1 LRLFLKAVSALAHSC
16 ALRATN
22 ELLWMEVSSVKKSFV
37 ITIAL
42 SVVLVIAAACGS
54 KTGSNEMVATG
65 KVIKTVPVGNLT
77 ATLSN
82 DSGVLKH
89 GNQEL
94 TISFT
99 DASGKLVDVGAIS
112 LNFHMDQMG
121 TMAAMNESATFTT
134 TNTPGVY
141 RGKVNI
147 EVGGEWQGQLAYE
160 GPAGKGKTTFSVT
173 VQ

>member
-1 LRLFLKAVSALAHSC
+1 
-16 ALRATN
+16 
-22 ELLWMEVSSVKKSFV
+22 MKKSV
-37 ITIAL
+37 IIIGIAL
-42 SVVLVIAAACGS
+42 GVVLFVAAACGS
-54 KTGSNEMVATG
+54 KTGSSDGVATG

-82 DSGVLKH
+82 DGGVLKR

-99 DASGKLVDVGAIS
+99 DASGKIVDVGAIS

-121 TMAAMNESATFTT
+121 TMAAMNDSTTFTT
-134 TNTPGVY
+134 TKTPGVY
-141 RGKVNI
+141 RGKVDI
-147 EVGGEWQGQLAYE
+147 EVGGEWQAQLAYE
-160 GPAGKGKTTFSVT
+160 GPAGKGKSTFSVP

>member
-1 LRLFLKAVSALAHSC
+1 
-16 ALRATN
+16 
-22 ELLWMEVSSVKKSFV
+22 MKKSLIV

-42 SVVLVIAAACGS
+42 GVVFVIAAACGS
-54 KTGSNEMVATG
+54 KSGSNESVPTG
-65 KVIKTVPVGNLT
+65 KVIKAVPVGNLT

-82 DSGVLKH
+82 DSGVLKR

-99 DASGKLVDVGAIS
+99 DASGKLVDVGAMS

-121 TMAAMNESATFTT
+121 TMAAMNNAVTLTT
-134 TNTPGVY
+134 TDKPGVC
-141 RGKVNI
+141 RGQVNI
-147 EVGGEWQGQLAYE
+147 ESGGEWQAQLAYE
-160 GPAGKGKTTFSVT
+160 GPAGKGKTTFSVP

>member
-1 LRLFLKAVSALAHSC
+1 M
-16 ALRATN
+16 N
-22 ELLWMEVSSVKKSFV
+22 KSLIV

-42 SVVLVIAAACGS
+42 SVVLLIAAACGS
-54 KTGSNEMVATG
+54 KTGTETSGSNVPIG

-82 DSGVLKH
+82 DSGVLKR

-121 TMAAMNESATFTT
+121 TMAAMNDSATITT
-134 TNTPGVY
+134 TSTPGVV

-147 EVGGEWQGQLAYE
+147 EVGGEWQAQLAYE
-160 GPAGKGKTTFSVT
+160 GPAGQGKTTFSVP

>member
-1 LRLFLKAVSALAHSC
+1 
-16 ALRATN
+16 
-22 ELLWMEVSSVKKSFV
+22 MEVSSVKKSFV

-42 SVVLVIAAACGS
+42 GVVLVIAAACGS
-54 KTGSNEMVATG
+54 KTGSVTTG
-65 KVIKTVPVGNLT
+65 KVIKAVPVGNLT

-82 DSGVLKH
+82 DSGVLKR
-89 GNQEL
+89 GNQEI
-94 TISFT
+94 TISFA

-121 TMAAMNESATFTT
+121 TMSAINDSATFTT
-134 TNTPGVY
+134 TSTPGVV

-147 EVGGEWQGQLAYE
+147 EVGGEWQAQLAYE
-160 GPAGKGKTTFSVT
+160 GPAGKGQTTFSVP